1 MSPPMMRKSAG
12 GFIAWTSLNARTV
25 FSTKRVLTSRGYMCV
40 SEIQANL
47 KDVCAACATS
57 MVFTKGNQPAAAAPP
72 TPASTDLC
80 RKIRRLMPSERAGR
94 SPFAASSFCIS
105 RRSLRLSF
113 LSMCSLPPILESHS
127 ADAAEAPRRESLLLQ
142 LDRDLR
148 DLLGLDRH
156 RDFRFARVLLP
167 GDQRVGT
174 RRHFGK
180 GEGAVL
186 GGDGVVGIVGDEDIA
201 PHPAVRVALEADH
214 SLGLEGLLRLLA
226 LDRQSDVE
234 DGALAR
240 EAVDGVHDR
249 VLVERD
255 EARPH
260 RQRLHAG
267 HELAPFV
274 DELRVLGRLLP
285 GLASGQLLQVNDRVL
300 DAFVGVDGNLG
311 LVPDLAAGFPILGGN
326 HLPGRYPPLE
336 LDLAVD
342 RATLGDGGHLVR
354 GGGTSQE
361 RGESESETTPRDM
374 FQSRHESISVE
385 QCTVRANNADYRN
398 EITARPGPR
407 DRERRHL
414 AGRTSQH

>member
-57 MVFTKGNQPAAAAPP
+57 MVFRKGSQPAAAAPP

-80 RKIRRLMPSERAGR
+80 RKIRRLMPSDRAGR
-94 SPFAASSFCIS
+94 SPFGASSFCIS

-113 LSMCSLPPILESHS
+113 LSIVLPP
-127 ADAAEAPRRESLLLQ
+127 RESLLLQ

-148 DLLGLDRH
+148 DLLGFDRH

-167 GDQRVGT
+167 GDQRVGA

-180 GEGAVL
+180 AESAVL
-186 GGDGVVGIVGDEDIA
+186 GGERVIGIVRDVDVA
-201 PHPAVRVALEADH
+201 PHPAVRVALETDH
-214 SLGLEGLLRLLA
+214 SLGLEGLLGLLA
-226 LDRQSDVE
+226 LDWQSDVE

-240 EAVDGVHDR
+240 EAVDVVHDR

-255 EARPH
+255 EAGPQ

-267 HELAPFV
+267 HELATLV
-274 DELRVLGRLLP
+274 DELRILGRRFP
-285 GLASGQLLQVNDRVL
+285 CLALAQLLQVHDRVL
-300 DAFVGVDGNLG
+300 DALVGADGNLG
-311 LVPDLAAGFPILGGN
+311 LVPDLAAGFAVLGGN
-326 HLPGRYPPLE
+326 DLPGRHQPLE
-336 LDLAVD
+336 LDLAAD
-342 RATLGDGGHLVR
+342 GATLGDGGHLVG
-354 GGGTSQE
+354 GGGTGQKG
-361 RGESESETTPRDM
+361 GESESKKRPCNT
-374 FQSRHESISVE
+374 FQS
-385 QCTVRANNADYRN
+385 
-398 EITARPGPR
+398 
-407 DRERRHL
+407 
-414 AGRTSQH
+414 

>member
-57 MVFTKGNQPAAAAPP
+57 MVFRKGSQPAAAAPP

-80 RKIRRLMPSERAGR
+80 RKIRRLMPSDRAGR
-94 SPFAASSFCIS
+94 SPFGASSFCIS

-113 LSMCSLPPILESHS
+113 LSIVIPP
-127 ADAAEAPRRESLLLQ
+127 RESLLLQ

-148 DLLGLDRH
+148 DLLRLYRH

-174 RRHFGK
+174 RRHFWK

-214 SLGLEGLLRLLA
+214 SLGLEGLLGLLA

-240 EAVDGVHDR
+240 EAVDVVHDR

-255 EARPH
+255 EAGPQ
-260 RQRLHAG
+260 RQRLHARY
-267 HELAPFV
+267 ELATLV
-274 DELRVLGRLLP
+274 DEPRVVGRRFP
-285 GLASGQLLQVNDRVL
+285 GLALAQLLQVHDRVL
-300 DAFVGVDGNLG
+300 DALVGADSNLG
-311 LVPDLAAGFPILGGN
+311 LVPDLAAGFPVLGGN
-326 HLPGRYPPLE
+326 HLPGRHQTLE
-336 LDLAVD
+336 LHLTADG
-342 RATLGDGGHLVR
+342 ATLGDGGHLVG

-361 RGESESETTPRDM
+361 GGESESRET
-374 FQSRHESISVE
+374 FQSRHVRSPSN
-385 QCTVRANNADYRN
+385 TVMFAQTTLIIEMDYCS
-398 EITARPGPR
+398 TGA
-407 DRERRHL
+407 
-414 AGRTSQH
+414 

>member
-94 SPFAASSFCIS
+94 SPFAPSSFCIS
-105 RRSLRLSF
+105 SRSLRLSF
-113 LSMCSLPPILESHS
+113 LSIVLPP
-127 ADAAEAPRRESLLLQ
+127 RESLLLQ

-167 GDQRVGT
+167 GDQGVGT
-174 RRHFGK
+174 RRYFGK
-180 GEGAVL
+180 GEGAVP

-214 SLGLEGLLRLLA
+214 PLRLEGLLRLLA

-249 VLVERD
+249 VLVERHQ
-255 EARPH
+255 ACPH

-285 GLASGQLLQVNDRVL
+285 GLAAGQLLQVHDRVL
-300 DAFVGVDGNLG
+300 GAFVGVDGNLG
-311 LVPDLAAGFPILGGN
+311 LLPDLAAGFPILGGN

-336 LDLAVD
+336 LDLAAD
-342 RATLGDGGHLVR
+342 GATLGDGGHLVR

-361 RGESESETTPRDM
+361 RGESESKTRPRDM
-374 FQSRHESISVE
+374 F
-385 QCTVRANNADYRN
+385 
-398 EITARPGPR
+398 
-407 DRERRHL
+407 
-414 AGRTSQH
+414 